1 MDIILVVLIILLFLF
16 GFVGAL
22 LAITDYF
29 SEFRRF
35 NRILKNFIY
44 YNKLSIPLR
53 NGLGIAEWNKKK
65 CEFSQY
71 IINIILEDF
80 VIIYTHQIRGS
91 LIEVAYK
98 RDLNNID
105 LDSSYIEL
113 PEKSKIIKYV
123 DQSIQYSGMIGLN
136 DITIKIEDNEIKKLR
151 KQLDDFVYL
160 QELANHRSLN
170 EKKTEKQKD

>member
-1 MDIILVVLIILLFLF
+1 MDVFLVVLIILFLF

-22 LAITDYF
+22 LAIADYF

-44 YNKLSIPLR
+44 YNCLS
-53 NGLGIAEWNKKK
+53 IAEWGKSKSK
-65 CEFSQY
+65 FTQY
-71 IINIILEDF
+71 IVNIILDDF
-80 VIIYTHQIRGS
+80 VLIYTHQIRGS
-91 LIEVAYK
+91 LVEIAYK
-98 RDLNNID
+98 RDLTGID

-123 DQSIQYSGMIGLN
+123 DQSIQYNGMVGLN

-151 KQLDDFVYL
+151 SQLNDFIYS
-160 QELANHRSLN
+160 QELANYRRLN
-170 EKKTEKQKD
+170 EKKT

>member
-1 MDIILVVLIILLFLF
+1 MDIILVVLIILFLF

-53 NGLGIAEWNKKK
+53 NGLGIAEWGKSKSK
-65 CEFSQY
+65 FTQY
-71 IINIILEDF
+71 IVNIILDDF
-80 VIIYTHQIRGS
+80 VLIYTHQIRGS
-91 LIEVAYK
+91 LVEIAYK
-98 RDLNNID
+98 RDLTGID
-105 LDSSYIEL
+105 LDSSDIEL

-160 QELANHRSLN
+160 RELANHRSLN